1 MRRSAIFGP
10 PEEWPA
16 QDLIAFSTEFDAALT
31 IEAYRSGAFP
41 MPLHS
46 SGFSE
51 LGWWSPT
58 RRGVL
63 PLASLRVTR
72 SMRQSA
78 KRYSTT
84 VDQAFDQVLARCA
97 DPSRPN
103 GWIDAEIVRV
113 YTDLHRAGRVHSIET
128 WDADGRLVGGLY
140 GVGLGGL
147 FAGESMF
154 HDPVFGRDASKVA
167 LMRLAEVLDDERAED
182 RVIDVQWQTA
192 HLARL
197 GAIEIDRE
205 EYLALLDEALAVPEP
220 AWPTAAARR
229 PVGHGSD
236 GD

>member
-1 MRRSAIFGP
+1 MPHSEIFGP
-10 PEEWPA
+10 PGEWPA

-31 IEAYRSGAFP
+31 LEAYRSGVFP

-72 SMRQSA
+72 SMRQAA
-78 KRYSTT
+78 KHYTTT
-84 VDQAFDQVLARCA
+84 VDQAFDQVLAHCA
-97 DPSRPN
+97 DPARPN

-113 YTDLHRAGRVHSIET
+113 YTELQRAGRVHSVET
-128 WDADGRLVGGLY
+128 WDAGGRLVGGLY
-140 GVGLGGL
+140 GVNLGGL

-167 LMRLAEVLDDERAED
+167 LMTLVGVLDDERGED
-182 RVIDVQWQTA
+182 RIIDVQWQTE

-205 EYLALLDEALAVPEP
+205 EYLGLLDEALAVPEP
-220 AWPTAAARR
+220 DWTR
-229 PVGHGSD
+229 SQT
-236 GD
+236 